1 MQTAA
6 LMNDRTVQTRSL
18 PKRWH
23 LVVEEN
29 NSQKHVLPN
38 WVDGDIYQLL
48 RVHEGGAC
56 LGRKLLFEELVVH
69 AKLDSGLEVEK
80 DLEQIYKL
88 VNY

>member
-1 MQTAA
+1 M
-6 LMNDRTVQTRSL
+6 
-18 PKRWH
+18 
-23 LVVEEN
+23 VEEN

-48 RVHEGGAC
+48 RVHKGGAC